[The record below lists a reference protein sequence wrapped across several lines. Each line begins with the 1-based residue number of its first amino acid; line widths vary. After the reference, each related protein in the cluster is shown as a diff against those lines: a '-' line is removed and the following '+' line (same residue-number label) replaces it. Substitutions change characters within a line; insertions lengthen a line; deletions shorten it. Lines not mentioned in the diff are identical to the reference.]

1 MNKPKFETPDM
12 TQKNIDKIS
21 QLFPNCIEYEIF
33 AEFEKFKFF
42 FTFSGSVSRPYNI
55 VLNRSG
61 LPAVGFENCEN
72 H

>member
-21 QLFPNCIEYEIF
+21 QLFPNAYEIF

-42 FTFSGSVSRPYNI
+42 FTFSGSVSRPYNNE
-55 VLNRSG
+55 LNRK
-61 LPAVGFENCEN
+61 PA
-72 H
+72 